1 MSRSDAWESILDE
14 NEEILWQGRP
24 DPAFH
29 VDWGKGIEMVFG
41 LFFMG
46 FSVFWMVGAS
56 QAGGVFWLFGLP
68 FFLVGFFQVIGRHFW
83 KTYLRRNSWY
93 TLTNERAIIATDLP
107 IKGKSLKSWPI
118 TTRTP
123 LAITQGPPDTIIF
136 AHEERRG
143 QNGSYTIDIGFER
156 IQDGLKVYQLMRDIQ
171 KGTS

>member
-1 MSRSDAWESILDE
+1 MSRSDAWENILDE

-29 VDWGKGIEMVFG
+29 VDLSTGREMAMG

-46 FSVFWMVGAS
+46 FSIFWMAGAS
-56 QAGGVFWLFGLP
+56 QAGGVFWLFGIP
-68 FFLVGFFQVIGRHFW
+68 FFMVGFFRVIGRDFW

-93 TLTNERAIIATDLP
+93 TLTNERAIIATNLP

-118 TTRTP
+118 TDKSR
-123 LAITQGPPDTIIF
+123 LSLDQGPPDTIIF

-143 QNGSYTIDIGFER
+143 QNGTYTIDIGFER
-156 IQDGLKVYQLMRDIQ
+156 IQDGLKVYRLMRDIQ
-171 KGTS
+171 KGNS